1 MRSASSSP
9 RQIGAVAAGAGVI
22 LVFAAIVLLGA
33 FKAVAPSDVCVVQ
46 EGGPLDGR
54 GISEV
59 RQPSGGVSFIGVF
72 NSQHCFPATQRNYVI
87 SPDPAHREQGE
98 TLDFFET
105 PTSDAVQVRIEGQ
118 ALFSFN
124 TDPDVVKSF
133 YTKYGVRT
141 FDGLHPYEGSE
152 GWASFLSVQFRPV
165 LDNALREAIGKYRC
179 VELNNTCAYVQDSAA
194 VATGKVDVNR
204 DNSQNLSKVQAE
216 IGTTLEA
223 DLKATLGGPFFENVQ
238 FRLVQVRFDE
248 KVQESIT
255 AATAARADVATKR
268 LQAQQRVETAI
279 GERRAADQK
288 ARAINATRRAYRQNP
303 AQARIDGIRALPD
316 GLQALGGNLSAI
328 VGGGASEA
336 RRRPRLHRRRRG
348 DRVRPADGL
357 ARRARAARRAVA
369 GRHRRAPRRLARRR
383 AAARRDQHA
392 RTVRELPGDM
402 DAIELAAELRL
413 AREDAQLQADELNR

>member
-1 MRSASSSP
+1 M
-9 RQIGAVAAGAGVI
+9 
-22 LVFAAIVLLGA
+22 LLGA

-87 SPDPAHREQGE
+87 SPERAHREQGD

-124 TDPDVVKSF
+124 TDPAVVKSF

-152 GWASFLSVQFRPV
+152 GWARFLSVQFRPV

-194 VATGKVDVNR
+194 VATGKVDVDR

-223 DLKATLGGPFFENVQ
+223 DLKATLGGAFFENVQ

-248 KVQESIT
+248 QVQKSIT

-268 LQAQQRVETAI
+268 L
-279 GERRAADQK
+279 
-288 ARAINATRRAYRQNP
+288 
-303 AQARIDGIRALPD
+303 
-316 GLQALGGNLSAI
+316 
-328 VGGGASEA
+328 
-336 RRRPRLHRRRRG
+336 RG
-348 DRVRPADGL
+348 P
-357 ARRARAARRAVA
+357 A
-369 GRHRRAPRRLARRR
+369 GRRDRDRRAPRRRPEGACDQRDAARLPPEPLAGAHRRHPRAAEGAAGARWQPEHDRRRR
-383 AAARRDQHA
+383 AVRLVVVLVCIAGVTALVYVLLTAWLAARARRDGPWRVDTIARPDGSLEVVLARDGRHA
-392 RTVRELPGDM
+392 LTVRELPGDM
-402 DAIELAAELRL
+402 DAFELAAELRL

>member
-1 MRSASSSP
+1 MLTPAAGALSRLTP
-9 RQIGAVAAGAGVI
+9 RQVGAVAAGAGVV
-22 LVFAAIVLLGA
+22 LVLAAIVVLGA

-72 NSQHCFPATQRNYVI
+72 NTQHCFPATQRNYVI
-87 SPDPAHREQGE
+87 SPDRAHREQGE

-105 PTSDAVQVRIEGQ
+105 PSSDAVQVRIEGQ

-124 TDPDVVKSF
+124 TDPDVVKAF

-165 LDNALREAIGKYRC
+165 LDNALREAIGRYRC

-194 VATGKVDVNR
+194 VATGKLDVNR
-204 DNSQNLSKVQAE
+204 DNSQNLSKVQDE

-223 DLKATLGGPFFENVQ
+223 DLKATLGGAFFENVQ

-248 KVQESIT
+248 QVQESIT

-268 LQAQQRVETAI
+268 LQAQQVVETAI
-279 GERRAADQK
+279 GARRAADQK
-288 ARAINATRRAYRQNP
+288 ARAIDATRRAYRQNP
-303 AQARIDGIRALPD
+303 SQARIDGIRALPD
-316 GLQALGGNLSAI
+316 GLQALGGDLSTI
-328 VGGGASEA
+328 VGGT
-336 RRRPRLHRRRRG
+336 
-348 DRVRPADGL
+348 
-357 ARRARAARRAVA
+357 
-369 GRHRRAPRRLARRR
+369 
-383 AAARRDQHA
+383 Q
-392 RTVRELPGDM
+392 
-402 DAIELAAELRL
+402 
-413 AREDAQLQADELNR
+413 